1 MWLAGSRQSINDR
14 GPMSANVPPPKKPST
29 ADTVRTL
36 GALSTVGF
44 SFVLAIVIGAGFGLL
59 LDRWLGTTR
68 IFFFIFFVFGV
79 IAGIVNVYRAA
90 GKFLK

>member
-1 MWLAGSRQSINDR
+1 METEG
-14 GPMSANVPPPKKPST
+14 PKKRST

-44 SFVLAIVIGAGFGLL
+44 SFVLAIVLGTWFGWL
-59 LDRWLGTTR
+59 LDGWLGTAPWMLLV
-68 IFFFIFFVFGV
+68 FFFLGLAAGV
-79 IAGIVNVYRAA
+79 LNVSRTA

>member
-1 MWLAGSRQSINDR
+1 METEG
-14 GPMSANVPPPKKPST
+14 PKKRST

-44 SFVLAIVIGAGFGLL
+44 SFVLAIVLGTWFGWL
-59 LDRWLGTTR
+59 LDGWLGTAPWMLLV
-68 IFFFIFFVFGV
+68 FFFLGLAAGV
-79 IAGIVNVYRAA
+79 LNVYRTA